1 MLTPESHSKFQVEF
15 VNENARQELLSL
27 PKKIRAKAFALLDKM
42 REVGPNLGMP
52 FTRAL
57 EKGIFEVR
65 AKGEEGIGRVL
76 FCARIGKRI
85 IVLRCF
91 VKRTQKTPRKEIDIA
106 IARLKELENESC

>member
-1 MLTPESHSKFQVEF
+1 MVTPESHSKFQVEF

-27 PKKIRAKAFALLDKM
+27 PKKIRAKAFSFLVKM
-42 REVGPNLGMP
+42 LEVGPNFVIP

-91 VKRTQKTPRKEIDIA
+91 VKKTQKTSRKEIDIA